1 MGQTTR
7 VGFIGLGFMGHGM
20 AANILAKGFPL
31 TVMAHRK
38 REAVDDL
45 VARGATEAAT
55 PAELAARSDIVILCV
70 TGVPAVDALVRGEQG
85 IAAGAKPG
93 LIVIDCS
100 TSDPTNLLALAEQ
113 FAPRGIE
120 FVDAPLGRT
129 PEEAW
134 KGQLAVMV
142 GADAAMLERIRPL
155 LEAFASTILPA
166 GALGNGHKL
175 KLINNF
181 VALGCAALYA
191 EGLILSHKAGL
202 STRTFDELI
211 RSSRVDCALFHTFMG
226 WALDGNKDSHKFS
239 LQNCLK
245 DTTYAKEF
253 STSLGL
259 PGPLA
264 AAVQAVYAQAIAAGY
279 GGANLPELPR
289 STAAAAGV
297 PLVPANQA

>member
-1 MGQTTR
+1 
-7 VGFIGLGFMGHGM
+7 MGHGM
-20 AANILAKGFPL
+20 AVNILAKGFPL

-70 TGVPAVDALVRGEQG
+70 TGVPAVDALVRGEHG
-85 IAAGAKPG
+85 LAAGAKPG
-93 LIVIDCS
+93 LIIIDCS
-100 TSDPTNLLALAEQ
+100 TSDPTNLLALATE

-142 GADAAMLERIRPL
+142 GADAAMLERVRPV
-155 LEAFASTILPA
+155 LEAFASTLLPA

-181 VALGCAALYA
+181 VALGYAALYSEA
-191 EGLILSHKAGL
+191 LILSHKAGL
-202 STRTFDELI
+202 STLAFDELI
-211 RSSRVDCALFHTFMG
+211 RASRMDCALFRTFMG
-226 WALDGNKDSHKFS
+226 WALEGNKDAHKFS
-239 LQNCLK
+239 IQNCLK
-245 DTTYAKEF
+245 DTTYVKQF

-264 AAVQAVYAQAIAAGY
+264 AAVQDVYAQAVEAGF

-297 PLVPANQA
+297 DLVPANQA

>member
-1 MGQTTR
+1 MGQTMQI
-7 VGFIGLGFMGHGM
+7 GFIGLGFMGHGM
-20 AANILAKGFPL
+20 ASNILAKGFPL
-31 TVMAHRK
+31 SVMAHRK

-55 PAELAARSDIVILCV
+55 PAELAARSEVVILCV
-70 TGVPAVDALVRGEQG
+70 TGVPEVDALVRGDKG
-85 IAAGAKPG
+85 IAAGARPG

-100 TSDPTNLLALAEQ
+100 TSDPTNLLSLAEQ
-113 FAPRGIE
+113 FAPRGMQ

-142 GADAAMLERIRPL
+142 GADGATLARIRPL

-181 VALGCAALYA
+181 ISLGYAALYSEA
-191 EGLILSHKAGL
+191 LVLTHKAGL
-202 STRTFDELI
+202 TTQAFDELI
-211 RSSRVDCALFHTFMG
+211 RASRMDCALFRTFMG
-226 WALDGNKDSHKFS
+226 WALDGNKDAHKFS

-245 DTTYAKEF
+245 DTTYVKQF
-253 STSLGL
+253 SAALGL
-259 PGPLA
+259 PAPLA
-264 AAVQAVYAQAIAAGY
+264 AALQGVYAQAVDAGF

-289 STAAAAGV
+289 PLAAAAGV
-297 PLVPANQA
+297 NLVPARQG